1 MKVMGDTAIGFN
13 LFSTQQITDDTYSGT
28 VPKEINGRY
37 KTMGGGPFFSY
48 KIPGKDMGL
57 NFQINRNFS
66 GRNAIDVTSYQLRLI
81 KAF

>member
-1 MKVMGDTAIGFN
+1 MGDTAIGFN
-13 LFSTQQITDDTYSGT
+13 LFSTQQITDDSYSGT
-28 VPKEINGRY
+28 DPTKTINGRY

-48 KIPGKDMGL
+48 KIPGQDMGL